1 MSHKP
6 SVYAELLAKRMR
18 EHDTRCILLNTG
30 WSGGP
35 YGKGDRM
42 PLSLTRRLLD
52 AALSGE
58 LDSADTEIQKQLGL
72 RIPRAVTGVEP
83 TVLNPRNTWDKAEE
97 YDVAAAKLRAL
108 FQDTFAEKGYE
119 TLGISARM

>member
-1 MSHKP
+1 MVGSLSIIRKV
-6 SVYAELLAKRMR
+6 S
-18 EHDTRCILLNTG
+18 TRQ
-30 WSGGP
+30 GG
-35 YGKGDRM
+35 
-42 PLSLTRRLLD
+42 TRLQ
-52 AALSGE
+52 
-58 LDSADTEIQKQLGL
+58 IQQQLGL

>member
-1 MSHKP
+1 M
-6 SVYAELLAKRMR
+6 
-18 EHDTRCILLNTG
+18 
-30 WSGGP
+30 
-35 YGKGDRM
+35 
-42 PLSLTRRLLD
+42 
-52 AALSGE
+52 
-58 LDSADTEIQKQLGL
+58 
-72 RIPRAVTGVEP
+72 EP